1 MSRWGR
7 RWNKKRWS
15 QEINRKWG
23 HKEMKEEGR
32 EEDVEEMGGGG
43 HERGRG
49 TDLRGGDGEGK
60 EGKIKEEVGR

>member
-1 MSRWGR
+1 
-7 RWNKKRWS
+7 
-15 QEINRKWG
+15 
-23 HKEMKEEGR
+23 MKEEGR